1 MGFEVALFMV
11 NVFLY
16 YYTRKFFFRWK
27 NETYERL
34 VFYQIFF
41 SFIDDLCLFS
51 NEEFENKYNIYPDKF
66 GLKKKNECTC
76 KTLFLDLQTE
86 VRDRRFTNKLFDKRD
101 AFPFNIN
108 KMPYTY

>member
-1 MGFEVALFMV
+1 M
-11 NVFLY
+11 
-16 YYTRKFFFRWK
+16 
-27 NETYERL
+27 
-34 VFYQIFF
+34 
-41 SFIDDLCLFS
+41 CPFS
-51 NEEFENKYNIYPDKF
+51 NEEFENKYNIYPDKL

-108 KMPYTY
+108 KMPYTYSNSNILTKITIYLLKYLCFTYCQDNSKSDSYGNPR